1 MAPYRATLTA
11 TGPGLRLVGGT
22 ASGHSVLF
30 DTEEGDSA
38 ARPMEVLLAALGACG
53 GMDVLSILRKK
64 QQPIGF
70 YHVRVEGERRDEH
83 PRIFTEI
90 RVVHEVEGPG
100 VDVAALK
107 RAIELSAGRYCSIS
121 AMLSS
126 GVVKISHWYV
136 LRGATPGDDEVGEVM
151 VTGPYLEPGTALADK
166 PAAAASTAGAK
177 PTA

>member
-1 MAPYRATLTA
+1 M
-11 TGPGLRLVGGT
+11 GGT

-30 DTEEGDSA
+30 DNEEGDSA

-53 GMDVLSILRKK
+53 GMDVLSIMRKK

-83 PRIFTEI
+83 PRVFTEI
-90 RVVHEVEGPG
+90 RVVHEVEGAG
-100 VDVAALK
+100 IDVDALK
-107 RAIELSAGRYCSIS
+107 RAIELSAGKYCSIS

-126 GVVKISHWYV
+126 GAVKISHWYV
-136 LRGATPGDDEVGEVM
+136 LRGSSPGDDEVGEVM
-151 VTGPYLEPGTALADK
+151 VTGPNTVPGTALADGTA
-166 PAAAASTAGAK
+166 PAASAAGAK

>member
-11 TGPGLRLVGGT
+11 AGPGLRLVGGT

-30 DTEEGDSA
+30 DDAEGDSA

-70 YHVRVEGERRDEH
+70 YHVRVEGDRRDEH

-90 RVVHEVEGPG
+90 RVVHEVEGAG
-100 VDVAALK
+100 VDVSALK
-107 RAIELSAGRYCSIS
+107 RAIELSAGKYCSIS

-126 GVVKISHWYV
+126 GVVRIRHWYV
-136 LRGATPGDDEVGEVM
+136 LRGATPGEDEVGEVI
-151 VTGPYLEPGTALADK
+151 VTGPHLEPGTALADS
-166 PAAAASTAGAK
+166 PPVAQATAGA
-177 PTA
+177 

>member
-11 TGPGLRLVGGT
+11 VGPGVRLVGGT

-30 DTEEGDSA
+30 DDEEGDSA
-38 ARPMEVLLAALGACG
+38 ARPMEVLLAALGACS
-53 GMDVLSILRKK
+53 GMDVLSIMRKK
-64 QQPIGF
+64 KQPIGF
-70 YHVRVEGERRDEH
+70 YHVRVEGDRRDDH

-90 RVVHEVEGPG
+90 RVVHELEGPG
-100 VDVAALK
+100 IDLAALK

-126 GVVKISHWYV
+126 GVVKLSHWYV
-136 LRGATPGDDEVGEVM
+136 LRGSTPGDDEVGEVL
-151 VTGPYLEPGTALADK
+151 VTGPNTEPGTALAR
-166 PAAAASTAGAK
+166 AEAK